1 MSTLLNSL
9 SLGVE
14 VGWGTT
20 TAIKTIIVLA
30 AIPAGA
36 LILGY
41 VFLLKIMSH
50 MQSRVGPMD
59 SGGFHGW
66 FQLMGD
72 GMKFMQKEDI
82 MPDDADK
89 RVFAMAPLVVL
100 ISTFLVY
107 VVIPVGPELYVRDL
121 NVGVFYAL
129 AVSSL
134 SVIGVLMAGW
144 ASSSKFA
151 LIGALR
157 AAAQLIA
164 YELPLLLAVVGV
176 VMQARTTSLQGIVT
190 AQYEGEIFGWG
201 AIGLPFVITQIVGFA
216 LFMIASQA
224 ELTQPPFDMPVAESE
239 IVGGFMV
246 EYTGIRFL
254 FFFIGEFGTA
264 FAFAA
269 LSATLFLGGWTLP
282 FLDMNAD
289 YMRFVGPGIL
299 FAKVMLVAF
308 LMFWARFT
316 YPRFR
321 EDQLQKI
328 AWKYLIPLSV
338 VNILVTAG
346 FIVWM

>member
-1 MSTLLNSL
+1 MNALTSL
-9 SLGVE
+9 MLGVD

-20 TAIKTIIVLA
+20 TAIKTIVVLV

-41 VFLLKIMSH
+41 VFLLKMMSH
-50 MQSRVGPMD
+50 MQSRLGPMD
-59 SGGFHGW
+59 PGGFHGW
-66 FQLMGD
+66 FQLVGD

-89 RVFAMAPLVVL
+89 KVFAMAPVVVL

-107 VVIPVGPELYVRDL
+107 VVIPVGPSLYVRDL

-151 LIGALR
+151 LLGALR

-176 VMQARTTSLQGIVT
+176 VMQAKTTSLQGIVT
-190 AQYEGEIFGWG
+190 AQHEGAIFGWEG
-201 AIGLPFVITQIVGFA
+201 IGNPFIITQFVGFA

-239 IVGGFMV
+239 LVSGYMV
-246 EYTGIRFL
+246 EYTGFRFL
-254 FFFIGEFGTA
+254 FFFMGEFGTA

-269 LSATLFLGGWTLP
+269 ISATLFLGGWTLP
-282 FLDMNAD
+282 GLDMNAD
-289 YMRFVGPGIL
+289 YMKFVGPIVL
-299 FAKVMLVAF
+299 FAKIMFIAF

-321 EDQLQKI
+321 EDQLQKL
-328 AWKYLIPLSV
+328 AWKFLIPLSV
-338 VNILVTAG
+338 VNILVTAA
-346 FIVWM
+346 FIVWN

>member
-1 MSTLLNSL
+1 MSGFVNL
-9 SLGVE
+9 SLAVD
-14 VGWGTT
+14 VGWELT
-20 TAIKTIIVLA
+20 TAIKTLVVLA
-30 AIPAGA
+30 IIPAGA

-41 VFLLKIMSH
+41 VFLLKMMSH

-59 SGGFHGW
+59 PGGFHGW
-66 FQLMGD
+66 FQLVGD

-82 MPDDADK
+82 MPDKADRK
-89 RVFAMAPLVVL
+89 VFALAPIVVL
-100 ISTFLVY
+100 MSTFLIY
-107 VVIPVGPELYVRDL
+107 VVIPAGPDIYVRDL

-151 LIGALR
+151 LLGGLR

-164 YELPLLLAVVGV
+164 YELPLLLGVVGV
-176 VMQARTTSLQGIVT
+176 VMQAETTSMQGIVS
-190 AQYEGEIFGWG
+190 AQHEGAIFGWSG
-201 AIGLPFVITQIVGFA
+201 IGFPFILTQFVGFA

-239 IVGGFMV
+239 LVSGYMV
-246 EYTGIRFL
+246 EYTGFRFL
-254 FFFIGEFGTA
+254 FFFMGEFGTA

-269 LSATLFLGGWTLP
+269 ITATLFLGGWTLP
-282 FLDMNAD
+282 GVDMDAE
-289 YMRFVGPGIL
+289 YMKFVGPLVL
-299 FAKVMLVAF
+299 FAKIMLIAF

-328 AWKYLIPLSV
+328 AWKYLIPIAV
-338 VNILVTAG
+338 VNILVTG
-346 FIVWM
+346 LFMVLV